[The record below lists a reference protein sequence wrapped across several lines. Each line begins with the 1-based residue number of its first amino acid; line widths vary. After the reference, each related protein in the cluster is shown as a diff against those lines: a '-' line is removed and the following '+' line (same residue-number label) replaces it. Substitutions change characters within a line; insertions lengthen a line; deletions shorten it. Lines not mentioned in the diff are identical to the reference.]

1 MKSFF
6 FKVSFL
12 CIFIHWFREKY

>member
-6 FKVSFL
+6 CGDHAES
-12 CIFIHWFREKY
+12 

>member
-6 FKVSFL
+6 F
-12 CIFIHWFREKY
+12 

>member
-6 FKVSFL
+6 F
-12 CIFIHWFREKY
+12 IHKHRL

>member
-6 FKVSFL
+6 FAN
-12 CIFIHWFREKY
+12 